1 MHISHDFIA
10 TKLDLV
16 MSY

>member
-10 TKLDLV
+10 TKLALV
-16 MSY
+16 TRF

>member
-10 TKLDLV
+10 TKLALA
-16 MSY
+16 MSF